1 MAVADPSSVFV
12 QSTAAS
18 ALGFL
23 GRRAGAER
31 SLDPTRAIVEAL
43 MPALSMELC
52 AARAFNSQP
61 FYYCSASSRDCAP
74 MGFAPKSSM
83 YDTLGPR
90 I

>member
-23 GRRAGAER
+23 GRRAAAER
-31 SLDPTRAIVEAL
+31 SLVPTRAIVEAL

-52 AARAFNSQP
+52 AARGFTPRLMRLLLFALHNLMIVIPKHADSL
-61 FYYCSASSRDCAP
+61 YSR
-74 MGFAPKSSM
+74 
-83 YDTLGPR
+83 